1 MLAISSAPGTHGPAL
16 MANVCWVC
24 GGRQRNQIKVRIFV
38 VTGQC
43 FSLRNIILCHS
54 VSVVALTV
62 REISAVKNCSWHRR
76 LTSIADWPVTIYT
89 ACWLGNEC
97 VNDLPK
103 VLLGVERLGAK
114 PVTHDLL
121 VASLGC
127 WTVPGYNAERV
138 TVVCDC
144 CFFPVIPPII
154 MSYLEKG
161 AFLKVSCSWCQWHL
175 DSFEFVSNVFTHFL
189 SASLQHQKTTSQ
201 SKHCL
206 VLSNSSAT
214 VLVSSC

>member
-1 MLAISSAPGTHGPAL
+1 MMAHHGDPSHVGHQFGSWDTWAS
-16 MANVCWVC
+16 
-24 GGRQRNQIKVRIFV
+24 ID
-38 VTGQC
+38 GQC
-43 FSLRNIILCHS
+43 LLGLWWPSKESNKSENICCYWAVFLLRNIILCHS

-175 DSFEFVSNVFTHFL
+175 DSFDVY
-189 SASLQHQKTTSQ
+189 Q
-201 SKHCL
+201 
-206 VLSNSSAT
+206 
-214 VLVSSC
+214 